1 MAEYRKPVD
10 VLLTLG
16 DLQESDHQW
25 PDYSEY
31 GIGAEHIPDL
41 IQLATDSELHWADS
55 ESLDV
60 WAPIHAWRALGQ
72 LRAEEA
78 VDPLLNLFHELEE
91 DGWGDWTG
99 EELPRVF
106 GLIGAAAIPAL
117 TAYLADTSHNI
128 SPRISAAHALAEI
141 GMSHAEAEEACIA
154 ALTQQLEAFRK
165 NDREL
170 NGFLISYLVDLQAI
184 ETAPLM
190 QRAYAAGR
198 VDEIVMGDWEDVQ
211 VALGLKPYVERDAD
225 FFMDDIEDVDPEDR
239 PFAFKPQSAAKRKKA
254 KTKRNMARKSRKQN
268 RKKKKR
274 KKKKR

>member
-10 VLLTLG
+10 VLLILG

-41 IQLATDSELHWADS
+41 IQLATDSELHGADL
-55 ESLDV
+55 ESLEI

-78 VDPLLNLFHELEE
+78 IAPLLNLFHELDE
-91 DGWGDWTG
+91 DGCADWTG

-117 TAYLADTSHNI
+117 TAYLADTSHDRF
-128 SPRISAAHALAEI
+128 PRISAANALAEI

-165 NDREL
+165 NDRDL
-170 NGFLISYLVDLQAI
+170 NGFLVSYLVDLQAV
-184 ETAPLM
+184 ETAPLI

-211 VALGLKPYVERDAD
+211 VALG
-225 FFMDDIEDVDPEDR
+225 
-239 PFAFKPQSAAKRKKA
+239 
-254 KTKRNMARKSRKQN
+254 
-268 RKKKKR
+268 
-274 KKKKR
+274 

>member
-1 MAEYRKPVD
+1 MAKYRKPVD

-16 DLQESDHQW
+16 DLQEFDHQW

-31 GIGAEHIPDL
+31 GLGAEHIPDL

-55 ESLDV
+55 ESLEI

-78 VDPLLNLFHELEE
+78 IESLLNLFHELEE
-91 DGWGDWTG
+91 DGWADWTG

-128 SPRISAAHALAEI
+128 SPRISAAHGLAEI
-141 GMSHAEAEEACIA
+141 GMSHAEARKACITA
-154 ALTQQLEAFRK
+154 IARQLEAFQK
-165 NDREL
+165 NDREF
-170 NGFLISYLVDLQAI
+170 NGFLISFLVDLQAI

-190 QRAYAAGR
+190 QRAYSAGR

-211 VALGLKPYVERDAD
+211 VALGLKDDPEIDYLTV
-225 FFMDDIEDVDPEDR
+225 DDIEEIDPEDR

-254 KTKRNMARKSRKQN
+254 KTKRNIARKSRKQN

-274 KKKKR
+274 KKR

>member
-16 DLQESDHQW
+16 DLQESHHQW

-31 GIGAEHIPDL
+31 GIGAEHISDL

-55 ESLDV
+55 ESLEV
-60 WAPIHAWRALGQ
+60 WAPTHAWRALGQ

-78 VDPLLNLFHELEE
+78 IAPLLNLFHELDE
-91 DGWGDWTG
+91 DGWADWTG

-117 TAYLADTSHNI
+117 TAYLADTSRNI
-128 SPRISAAHALAEI
+128 SPRISVAYALAEI
-141 GMSHAEAEEACIA
+141 GMSHAEAQEACIT
-154 ALTQQLEAFRK
+154 ALTRQLEAFRK

-170 NGFLISYLVDLQAI
+170 NGFLISFLVDLQAI
-184 ETAPLM
+184 EIAPLM

-268 RKKKKR
+268 QKKKRRKKKKR
-274 KKKKR
+274 